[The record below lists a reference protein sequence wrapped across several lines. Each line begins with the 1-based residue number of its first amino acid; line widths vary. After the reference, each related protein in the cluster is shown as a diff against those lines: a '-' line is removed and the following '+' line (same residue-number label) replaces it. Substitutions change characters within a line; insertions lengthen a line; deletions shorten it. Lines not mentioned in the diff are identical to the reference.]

1 MTTTAPIPAPEATPR
16 MVNPSDTASGA
27 STEPATARAG
37 AATAARP
44 TLRAQAAE
52 NPLLSFFGLLIV
64 ALLTAAIASPHIR
77 IEDISARIDDTN
89 RRIDDTNERID
100 ETNERIDDTNRRID
114 ETNERID
121 RLEARFMEFER
132 RVDARFDMVDARF
145 DKLEA
150 AVAEID
156 RKLTALIAHL
166 NATAAVDDA
175 LAGRLTVPS
184 APEASGTSLDEPG

>member
-1 MTTTAPIPAPEATPR
+1 MTTSAPIPAAEAASR
-16 MVNPSDTASGA
+16 MANPSDTASDS
-27 STEPATARAG
+27 STEQAQARAG
-37 AATAARP
+37 AATVVRP
-44 TLRAQAAE
+44 SLRAQVAE

-64 ALLTAAIASPHIR
+64 ALLAAAIASPHIR
-77 IEDISARIDDTN
+77 IDDINIRIDDTN
-89 RRIDDTNERID
+89 R
-100 ETNERIDDTNRRID
+100 RIDDTNRRID

-121 RLEARFMEFER
+121 RLEAKM
-132 RVDARFDMVDARF
+132 DARF

-175 LAGRLTVPS
+175 LAGRLIGPS
-184 APEASGTSLDEPG
+184 DAHATGTSANEPG